1 MWPCEEFKLLMQN
14 QISLFNLSFT
24 KLNFRAKG
32 LHGIDGKGAVRTTTQ
47 DQKVTAVSWDWSA
60 PSHLFP
66 KG

>member
-24 KLNFRAKG
+24 KLIFRANG
-32 LHGIDGKGAVRTTTQ
+32 PHGIGGKGAVRITTQ
-47 DQKVTAVSWDWSA
+47 DQKVTAVSWDWST
-60 PSHLFP
+60 PSRLFP